1 MRRETMPRLRWG
13 AVPALAFFFGG
24 LAIAAEPAKPDYHVV
39 KKIEVKGEGGWD
51 YLTMD
56 PAARRLYI
64 TRGDHVVVLDV
75 EKEKVIGEITKTPG
89 VHGVAL
95 VPKRKK
101 GFISNGGDSTVTI
114 FDLETLKEIA
124 KVKVGQRPDAILYD
138 PASDCVFTFNAG
150 SKDSTALASEDGA
163 VKGTVPLGGKP
174 ETAVADEKGHI
185 YVNIEDKNEIAVVDS
200 KNLKVKDR
208 WKLAP
213 GEEPTGLAIDLANRR
228 LFASCHNEKMVV
240 MDADNGK
247 VLATPAIG
255 KGTDACVFD
264 PEEHLAFSSNRDGT
278 LTVVDT
284 KADKFPVVANVKT
297 QEGARTMALDTK
309 SHNIYLAT
317 ARFKP
322 LPQGQRGRPGIEPD
336 SFVILVV
343 GK

>member
-1 MRRETMPRLRWG
+1 MVRLRWG
-13 AVPALAFFFGG
+13 VVAVLAFFVGG
-24 LAIAAEPAKPDYHVV
+24 LAVAADPAKSDYHVV

-56 PAARRLYI
+56 PGAQRLYI
-64 TRGDHVVVLDV
+64 TRGDRVMVLDV
-75 EKEKVIGEITKTPG
+75 EKEKIVGEITKTPG

-101 GFISNGGDSTVTI
+101 GFISNGGDNSITI
-114 FDLETLKEIA
+114 FDMETLKVID
-124 KVKVGQRPDAILYD
+124 KVKVGQRPDAIIYD

-150 SKDSTALASEDGA
+150 SKDTTAIASEDGKI
-163 VKGTVPLGGKP
+163 KGTVALEGKP
-174 ETAVADEKGHI
+174 ESAVADEKGHI

-200 KNLKVKDR
+200 KTLKVTDR

-213 GEEPTGLAIDLANRR
+213 GEEPTGLAMDIANRR
-228 LFASCHNEKMVV
+228 LFATCHNEKMVV

-247 VLATPAIG
+247 VLATPTIG
-255 KGTDACVFD
+255 KGTDYCVFD
-264 PEEHLAFSSNRDGT
+264 AAEHRAFSSNSDGT

-284 KADKFPVVANVKT
+284 KGDKFPVVADVKT
-297 QEGARTMALDTK
+297 QAGARTMALDTK
-309 SHNIYLAT
+309 THNIYLAT

-322 LPQGQRGRPGIEPD
+322 QPQGQRGRPGVEPD